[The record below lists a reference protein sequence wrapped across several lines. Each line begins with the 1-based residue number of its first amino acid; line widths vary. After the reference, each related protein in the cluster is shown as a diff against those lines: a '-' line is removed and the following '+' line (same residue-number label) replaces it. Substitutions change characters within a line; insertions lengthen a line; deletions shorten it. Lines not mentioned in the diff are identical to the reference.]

1 MAIAFFIISLVAGI
15 AAAMLAGAVSGVRIG
30 GEHIGNELAAYMGSL
45 YGFLS
50 GTAAVVLGLIVLLVL
65 GG

>member
-1 MAIAFFIISLVAGI
+1 MAIAVFIVSLFAGI
-15 AAAMLAGAVSGVRIG
+15 AAAMAAGALSGVKIG

-50 GTAAVVLGLIVLLVL
+50 GTAAVAVGLIVLLML
-65 GG
+65 